1 MHVPSGSSVSRLGII
16 NVVDDDE
23 GGEGE
28 DDAWDAVDEIEGY
41 VGVKRSDKHKWGG
54 RGNRG

>member
-1 MHVPSGSSVSRLGII
+1 MHVSSGSSESRLDVI

-23 GGEGE
+23 GGEGEGE

-41 VGVKRSDKHKWGG
+41 VGVKRSDK
-54 RGNRG
+54 R